1 MADNKDIMLEEE
13 MGEGTIITLTDE
25 QGKEVDFELLDVI
38 EYKGEEYIVLIEN
51 DENADEVVIF
61 QIRSLDEETEEYICI
76 EDEDLLNT
84 VFELFKKRY
93 EGEINFE

>member
-1 MADNKDIMLEEE
+1 MADNKDIMLEED